1 MAISINIKDE
11 RGPSNEMCR
20 QLQPNKTKVMTVLA
34 VNIAA
39 KAFYALYITK
49 KTEHFSF
56 KMGFLYSWQSI

>member
-1 MAISINIKDE
+1 MAIFINIKDE

-39 KAFYALYITK
+39 KGILRAL
-49 KTEHFSF
+49 HH
-56 KMGFLYSWQSI
+56 